1 MSRDPAFRWVERFSL
16 GDRREKDQM
25 GTEASEFM
33 GLVEGV
39 RKFLPDAFSFFVKL

>member
-1 MSRDPAFRWVERFSL
+1 
-16 GDRREKDQM
+16 M